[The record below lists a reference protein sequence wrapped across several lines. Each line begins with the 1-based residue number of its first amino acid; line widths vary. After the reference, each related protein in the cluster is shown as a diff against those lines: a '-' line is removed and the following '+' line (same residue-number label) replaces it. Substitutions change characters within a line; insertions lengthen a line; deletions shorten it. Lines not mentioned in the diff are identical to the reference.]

1 VAQALFLLPTTHAF
15 CYIHVDVS
23 LVHAMP
29 DSNILNKLRAA
40 TVAERE
46 DAITSLARYE
56 ALTAKITAYQNG
68 TGEAPTVEEFQ
79 QWREDVERTVAL
91 RRLQGGLPQK

>member
-1 VAQALFLLPTTHAF
+1 
-15 CYIHVDVS
+15 
-23 LVHAMP
+23 MP

-40 TVAERE
+40 TAAERE
-46 DAITSLARYE
+46 DAVLSLARYE

-68 TGEAPTVEEFQ
+68 AGEAPTVEEFE

-91 RRLQGGLPQK
+91 RRLQGGVAEK

>member
-1 VAQALFLLPTTHAF
+1 
-15 CYIHVDVS
+15 
-23 LVHAMP
+23 MP

-46 DAITSLARYE
+46 DAVISLTRYE

-68 TGEAPTVEEFQ
+68 TGDAPTVEEFQ

-91 RRLQGGLPQK
+91 RRLQGGVTDK